1 MGEKFDEEKGKK
13 QIKKKKKNEKFRYEV
28 EVRVCVTRAGGR
40 GGGGKEEEEEFFAE
54 VCSTT
59 HVTPLNTDYDASRTE
74 MMKELHAGLDNI

>member
-1 MGEKFDEEKGKK
+1 MKSFATKLKFAFASLEQGGEKE
-13 QIKKKKKNEKFRYEV
+13 
-28 EVRVCVTRAGGR
+28 
-40 GGGGKEEEEEFFAE
+40 EEEEEFFAE

>member
-1 MGEKFDEEKGKK
+1 MKSFATKLKFAFASLEQGGEEKE
-13 QIKKKKKNEKFRYEV
+13 EK
-28 EVRVCVTRAGGR
+28 
-40 GGGGKEEEEEFFAE
+40 EEEEFFAE

>member
-1 MGEKFDEEKGKK
+1 MTRKKGKNK
-13 QIKKKKKNEKFRYEV
+13 LKKKRKMKSFATKLKFAFASLEQ
-28 EVRVCVTRAGGR
+28 EE
-40 GGGGKEEEEEFFAE
+40 EEEEEFFAE